1 MADSTSVIARKL
13 QDFFHAKKIKQAEIA
28 RVTNTNKSDVCMF
41 LNSHKPIGKAFAVR
55 LAQYYGL
62 SASYLLTGEGVLEP
76 KQTDVAELSPITGNE
91 TPEHLDTIANEA
103 KFALRND
110 EKAMLI
116 DKLQADIADLNA
128 QIAVLNTDNHRL
140 QQSLNFA
147 VHGWNEMAEKY
158 KVMQKQLR
166 SAIQQWSEA
175 TGVSK
180 EELEAVFRAGSED

>member
-1 MADSTSVIARKL
+1 MTDLTNAIARNL
-13 QDFFHAKKIKQAEIA
+13 QDYFHAKKIKQAEIA

-41 LNSHKPIGKAFAVR
+41 LNGHKPIGKAFAFR
-55 LAQYYGL
+55 LAQCYGL

-76 KQTDVAELSPITGNE
+76 KQTDVTELSPITGNE
-91 TPEHLDTIANEA
+91 SPEHLDAIANEVRLA
-103 KFALRND
+103 VRND
-110 EKAMLI
+110 EKTMLI
-116 DKLQADIADLNA
+116 DKLQADIAELNA

-147 VHGWNEMAEKY
+147 VNGWNEMAEKY

>member
-1 MADSTSVIARKL
+1 MADSTIVIARKL
-13 QDFFHAKKIKQAEIA
+13 RDFFHAKKKKQAEIA
-28 RVTNTNKSDVCMF
+28 RVTNTNKSEVCIF
-41 LNSHKPIGKAFAVR
+41 LNGHKPIGRTFAFR
-55 LAQYYGL
+55 LAQYYNL
-62 SASYLLTGEGVLEP
+62 SASYLLTGEGELEL

-91 TPEHLDTIANEA
+91 SPEHLDAIANEA
-103 KFALRND
+103 RLAVRTD
-110 EKAMLI
+110 EQVMLI
-116 DKLQADIADLNA
+116 DKLQADNAELKA

-147 VHGWNEMAEKY
+147 VHGWNRMAEKY

-175 TGVSK
+175 TGVNK

>member
-1 MADSTSVIARKL
+1 MADSTIVIARKL
-13 QDFFHAKKIKQAEIA
+13 QDFFHTKKIKQAEIA

-41 LNSHKPIGKAFAVR
+41 LNSHKPIGKAFAFR

-91 TPEHLDTIANEA
+91 TPEHLDTIANET

-110 EKAMLI
+110 EKTMLI

-166 SAIQQWSEA
+166 SAIQQWSEE

>member
-1 MADSTSVIARKL
+1 MADSTIVIAKKL
-13 QDFFHAKKIKQAEIA
+13 QDFFHSKKVKQAEIA
-28 RVTNTNKSDVCMF
+28 RVTNTNKSDVCIF
-41 LNSHKPIGKAFAVR
+41 LNGHKSIGKAFAFR
-55 LAQYYGL
+55 LAQCYGL
-62 SASYLLTGEGVLEP
+62 SASYLLTGEGILEP

-91 TPEHLDTIANEA
+91 SPEHLDAIANEA
-103 KFALRND
+103 RLAVRTD
-110 EKAMLI
+110 EQAMLI
-116 DKLQADIADLNA
+116 DKLQADIAELNA

-147 VHGWNEMAEKY
+147 VNGWNEMAEKY

>member
-1 MADSTSVIARKL
+1 MADSTIEIARKL

-28 RVTNTNKSDVCMF
+28 RVTNTNKSDVCLF
-41 LNSHKPIGKAFAVR
+41 LNGHKPIGKTFAFR
-55 LAQYYGL
+55 LAQCYSL
-62 SASYLLTGEGVLEP
+62 SASYLLTGEGVLEL

-91 TPEHLDTIANEA
+91 SPEHLDAIVNEA
-103 KFALRND
+103 RLAVRND
-110 EKAMLI
+110 EKTMLI
-116 DKLQADIADLNA
+116 DKLQADIAELNA

-147 VHGWNEMAEKY
+147 VHGWNGMAEKY